1 MKLPAIMYTVRQIT
15 RSSDRPA
22 QLQLARRAPTTAVE
36 SLERR
41 ADGSET
47 YVTTWLPSVTAGILT
62 LEITDP
68 ELAKQFELGQV
79 LWLKLESE
87 R

>member
-15 RSSDRPA
+15 RRIDRSA
-22 QLQLARRAPTTAVE
+22 QLQLARRAPKTADE
-36 SLERR
+36 LELY
-41 ADGSET
+41 E
-47 YVTTWLPSVTAGILT
+47 TTWQPSVTAGILT